1 MAGAA
6 AEIGGQRNTT
16 ARPADAADQP
26 AVCAML
32 ARAFYD
38 DPVMVFMFPDAEQRR
53 RKLPQLFTLL
63 LTTNLP
69 LGGCDVTAGGEA
81 ASMWRPPGKAGIPLS
96 EILRHLPSFLGIYG
110 LGGARRALSLLGAM
124 DRHHPTEPHWYLM
137 VIGTDP
143 AQQGKGFGGVALRH
157 RLAQVDAAH
166 LPAYLEASKI
176 ENVPIYANFGFEQ
189 RGELQ
194 VPGGPVIYP
203 MWRPAR

>member
-1 MAGAA
+1 MASVAA
-6 AEIGGQRNTT
+6 GIGGAQRGTV
-16 ARPADAADQP
+16 RPAQASDRP
-26 AVCAML
+26 AICATL
-32 ARAFYD
+32 SRAFED
-38 DPVMVFMFPDAEQRR
+38 DPVMVFMFPDPAQRR
-53 RKLPQLFTLL
+53 RKLPLLFNLL
-63 LTTNLP
+63 LTANLP
-69 LGGCDVTAGGEA
+69 LGGCDVTAGCEV
-81 ASMWRPPGKAGIPLS
+81 ASMWRPPGKAGIPLWD
-96 EILRHLPSFLGIYG
+96 IVRHLGGFLNVYG
-110 LGGARRALSLLGAM
+110 LAGARRAFSLLGAM

-166 LPAYLEASKI
+166 MPAYLEASKWD
-176 ENVPIYANFGFEQ
+176 NVPIYQNFGFEQ